1 MFYVFSLF
9 LGNDLLLTAF
19 GFEHYSIYAGLFCVA
34 FLYSPISAVR
44 SLLTNIISRRFEF
57 EADQYA
63 VVSTR
68 DAKALMS
75 ALKKLS
81 LENLS
86 NLNPHPLKVFLEYSH
101 PPVVQRI
108 RAMAKFAQ

>member
-19 GFEHYSIYAGLFCVA
+19 GFEHYSIYASLFCVA

-68 DAKALMS
+68 DAHSLIS

-108 RAMAKFAQ
+108 RAMAKFAE